1 MSFQDDQGSYVTNDV
16 SSSEYIS
23 SSDEGSSLTYST
35 LSDHIPPPP
44 LSPPPPPPPLQFH
57 DPQSGPTKAEAT
69 KGSVAA
75 APKSL
80 VSHLHPVPPPPPPPP
95 PPPVPCAPPLHRGLL
110 HRRSDSNHMSVKRLR
125 WEQVENSEGTIWG
138 QLGEDSDYDKL
149 SDMVKY
155 LDLELH
161 FGTQK
166 PTKPTLMPENFK
178 KKDVVE
184 ILSHKKAYNTSILI
198 AHLKL
203 SHIELRQILMT
214 METDRLE
221 PSHIKQLLLYAPDG
235 EEVQRFQS
243 YKENPGKLSEP
254 DQFVLQML
262 SVPEYKIRLRSLH
275 FKTTLQ
281 EKTEEIKASYECICK
296 ASLEL
301 KSSKK
306 LAKILEFVLA
316 MGNYLNNGQPKTS
329 KTTGFKINFLTELN
343 TTKTVDGKS
352 TFLHILAKSLSQH
365 FPELLGFAKDLP
377 TVPLAAK
384 VNQRT
389 LTADLKDLHS
399 TVSDIQKACH
409 SMPAS
414 AEDRFAIVMTPMA
427 QSFLE
432 SAQPAM
438 RSLDNLQHKAMEE
451 FSKVLSFF
459 GEDSKMT
466 TSEAFFGIFAE
477 FMSKFEVYASAHRS
491 AQAMDPTSLPPAS
504 VTPSWDVFPQQGLEP
519 VDIAV
524 LVLYFLFVLAVGLWS
539 MWKTQRSTVK
549 GYFLAGGQMVWWPVG
564 ASLFASN
571 VGSGHFIGLAGSGA
585 ASGIAATAYEWNGM
599 FCVLV
604 LAWLFLPIYIA
615 SGVTTMPEYL
625 QRRFGGKRIQIFL
638 AILYLFIYIFTKI
651 SDIGVWISLGQW
663 EVSLPWHWVGF
674 KVPSNPNHSIFHVL
688 PPSSLIWGGLA
699 AVIYTDALQTLIM
712 LVGALSLM
720 VFSFI
725 EVGGLEGLQAKY
737 FDAIPSIRKENS
749 SCGLPREDAFHI
761 FRDPVSSDLPW
772 PGVLVGMTIPSLW
785 YWCTDQV
792 IVQRSLAAKNLSHAK
807 GGSLM
812 TSYLKILP
820 LFMMV
825 MPGMISRVLFPDLV
839 ACADPEICRKICGNP
854 SGCSD
859 IAYPK
864 LVLELLPV
872 GLRGLM
878 MSVMIAALMSSL
890 TSIFN
895 SSSTIFTMDLWKHLR
910 PRCSEW
916 ELMIVGRVFV
926 LLLTVVSILWIP
938 LVQAGQGG
946 QLFIYIQSISS
957 YLQPPV
963 AVVFILGCFWRRAN
977 EKGAFWGLLQG
988 LLLGVLRLVLD
999 FIFPEPRCDEPDTR
1013 PGVLKYMHYLYFS
1026 MLLGATTTLTVLLV
1040 SLATEPPAPQMV
1052 SRLTWFTRGDPVP
1065 KQELA
1070 AKDTATLQLE
1080 LSTAA
1085 ETPADGAKGAAEA
1098 KGSSKLLST
1107 LLWLCGM
1114 EHRQEAAEP
1123 LPKAEPPPVASLE
1136 EKPLVKHVLNINLL
1150 LCVCAGIFLWAYFA

>member
-1 MSFQDDQGSYVTNDV
+1 
-16 SSSEYIS
+16 
-23 SSDEGSSLTYST
+23 
-35 LSDHIPPPP
+35 
-44 LSPPPPPPPLQFH
+44 
-57 DPQSGPTKAEAT
+57 
-69 KGSVAA
+69 
-75 APKSL
+75 
-80 VSHLHPVPPPPPPPP
+80 
-95 PPPVPCAPPLHRGLL
+95 
-110 HRRSDSNHMSVKRLR
+110 
-125 WEQVENSEGTIWG
+125 
-138 QLGEDSDYDKL
+138 
-149 SDMVKY
+149 
-155 LDLELH
+155 
-161 FGTQK
+161 
-166 PTKPTLMPENFK
+166 
-178 KKDVVE
+178 
-184 ILSHKKAYNTSILI
+184 
-198 AHLKL
+198 
-203 SHIELRQILMT
+203 
-214 METDRLE
+214 
-221 PSHIKQLLLYAPDG
+221 
-235 EEVQRFQS
+235 
-243 YKENPGKLSEP
+243 
-254 DQFVLQML
+254 
-262 SVPEYKIRLRSLH
+262 
-275 FKTTLQ
+275 
-281 EKTEEIKASYECICK
+281 
-296 ASLEL
+296 
-301 KSSKK
+301 
-306 LAKILEFVLA
+306 
-316 MGNYLNNGQPKTS
+316 
-329 KTTGFKINFLTELN
+329 
-343 TTKTVDGKS
+343 
-352 TFLHILAKSLSQH
+352 
-365 FPELLGFAKDLP
+365 
-377 TVPLAAK
+377 
-384 VNQRT
+384 
-389 LTADLKDLHS
+389 
-399 TVSDIQKACH
+399 
-409 SMPAS
+409 
-414 AEDRFAIVMTPMA
+414 
-427 QSFLE
+427 
-432 SAQPAM
+432 
-438 RSLDNLQHKAMEE
+438 
-451 FSKVLSFF
+451 
-459 GEDSKMT
+459 
-466 TSEAFFGIFAE
+466 
-477 FMSKFEVYASAHRS
+477 
-491 AQAMDPTSLPPAS
+491 MDPTSIPPAS
-504 VTPSWDVFPQQGLEP
+504 VTPSWDVFPQQTLEP

-651 SDIGVWISLGQW
+651 SVDMYAGALFIQQALHWDLYIAVAGLLAITAVYT
-663 EVSLPWHWVGF
+663 VS
-674 KVPSNPNHSIFHVL
+674 
-688 PPSSLIWGGLA
+688 GGLA

-712 LVGALSLM
+712 LIGAVSLM
-720 VFSFI
+720 VFSFV

-761 FRDPVSSDLPW
+761 FRDPVNSDLPW

-839 ACADPEICRKICGNP
+839 ACADPEICQKICGNP

-895 SSSTIFTMDLWKHLR
+895 SSSTIFTMDLWKHFR

-946 QLFIYIQSISS
+946 QLFIYMQSISS

-963 AVVFILGCFWRRAN
+963 AMVFILGCFWKRAN
-977 EKGAFWGLLQG
+977 EKVVTLPALEQPYILAGCCSSIHSLPSQGAFWGLVVG
-988 LLLGVLRLVLD
+988 LLLGVVRLVLD
-999 FIFPEPRCDEPDTR
+999 FIYPKPQCGEPDGR
-1013 PGVLKYMHYLYFS
+1013 PRVLKYMHYLYFS
-1026 MLLGATTTLTVLLV
+1026 MVLAAISTLTMLV
-1040 SLATEPPAPQMV
+1040 VSVASEPPAPEMI
-1052 SRLTWFTRGDPVP
+1052 SRLTWFTRGDPP
-1065 KQELA
+1065 AKQELA
-1070 AKDTATLQLE
+1070 ASLSPTKDTTALQLE
-1080 LSTAA
+1080 LSSAP
-1085 ETPADGAKGAAEA
+1085 ESSSDDNKCAAEA

-1114 EHRQEAAEP
+1114 ERRQESSESTAKPES
-1123 LPKAEPPPVASLE
+1123 LPVASLE
-1136 EKPLVKHVLNINLL
+1136 EKPLVKHILNINLL